1 MATMLKPEARAPKTG
16 LRHYVSVKDMSA
28 EETLGV
34 LHLAET
40 LKREQKQGRPHPRLA
55 GKTLAMIFQK
65 PSLRTRVSFETGM
78 TQLGGHAIYL
88 GPDDIK
94 LGQRETTEDI
104 SIVLSRMADLIMA
117 RVFAHVIVEELA
129 RYSSAPVIN
138 GLSDH
143 EHPCQVLGDLLTI
156 QERRKRLKGLRAV
169 FVGDGNNV
177 ANSFLYGAALTGM
190 HCTVA
195 GPEEYAVSQEVLED
209 ARKLARGTGA
219 ELSATT
225 DLAAAAKD
233 ADVIY
238 TDVWTSMGQEA
249 EARKRRADF
258 KHYQVN
264 ATVMALARKDAVLL
278 HCLPAHYG
286 EELDYAT
293 SRTPNSAI
301 FDQAENRLHAQ
312 KALMVTLAG

>member
-1 MATMLKPEARAPKTG
+1 MTTQLNPEARPARAG
-16 LRHYVSVKDMSA
+16 LRHYTSVKDMTA
-28 EETLGV
+28 DETLGV
-34 LHLAET
+34 LELAAA
-40 LKREQKQGRPHPRLA
+40 LKQDQKAGRPHPRLA

-65 PSLRTRVSFETGM
+65 PSLRTRVSFEAGM

-104 SIVLSRMADLIMA
+104 AIVLARMADVIMA

-129 RYSSAPVIN
+129 RFATVPVIN

-143 EHPCQVLGDLLTI
+143 EHPCQILGDLLTI
-156 QERRKRLKGLRAV
+156 RERRGNLKGLRAV

-177 ANSFLYGAALTGM
+177 ANSLLYGAALTGM

-195 GPEEYAVSQEVLED
+195 GPEEFAPSGDVLDE
-209 ARKLARGTGA
+209 ARRMARGTGS
-219 ELSATT
+219 EILATS
-225 DLAAAAKD
+225 DLAAALAG
-233 ADVIY
+233 ADVVY
-238 TDVWTSMGQEA
+238 TDVWTSMGQET
-249 EARKRRADF
+249 EAKHRRAAF
-258 KHYQVN
+258 KRFQVN
-264 ATVMALARKDAVLL
+264 GAAMAMARPDAVLL

-286 EELDYAT
+286 EEIDYAT

>member
-1 MATMLKPEARAPKTG
+1 MTTELKPGSRTG
-16 LRHYVSVKDMSA
+16 LRHYTSVKDLTA
-28 EETLGV
+28 EETIAV
-34 LHLAET
+34 LELAES
-40 LKREQKQGRPHPRLA
+40 LKRDRAEGRAHPRLA
-55 GKTLAMIFQK
+55 GRTLAMIFQK

-78 TQLGGHAIYL
+78 THLGGHAIYL
-88 GPDDIK
+88 GPDDIR
-94 LGQRETTEDI
+94 LGERETTEDI
-104 SIVLSRMADLIMA
+104 AVVLSRMADLVMA

-129 RYSSAPVIN
+129 RFSAVPVIN

-156 QERRKRLKGLRAV
+156 RERRRRLKGLRAV

-177 ANSFLYGAALTGM
+177 ANSLLYGAALTGM

-195 GPEEYAVSQEVLED
+195 GPEEFAPSGEVLEE
-209 ARKLARGTGA
+209 ARRLARGTGS
-219 ELSATT
+219 EISATT
-225 DLAAAAKD
+225 DLAAAVKG
-233 ADVIY
+233 ADVVY

-249 EARKRRADF
+249 EARRRRSAF
-258 KHYQVN
+258 KPYQVN
-264 ATVMALARKDAVLL
+264 AEVMNLASKSAVLL

-286 EELDYAT
+286 EEIDYAT
-293 SRTPNSAI
+293 SRGPGSAI